1 MAIMMIKTLAAMLK
15 VNKTS
20 SKNGGS
26 GMTSMPI
33 INNTR
38 AGMLRSAKLNFDIFC
53 RMVARLSA
61 GMELQV
67 EALVRFDWNEVCRE
81 Q

>member
-1 MAIMMIKTLAAMLK
+1 
-15 VNKTS
+15 V
-20 SKNGGS
+20 
-26 GMTSMPI
+26 
-33 INNTR
+33 
-38 AGMLRSAKLNFDIFC
+38 D
-53 RMVARLSA
+53 RLSA